1 MAKDFFSAEDKKR
14 IKDAILEAERKT
26 SGEIQVHLENHSRKP
41 VPERASEVFNIL
53 KISRTSLRNGV
64 LFYLAVKDRRFAV
77 LGDAGIDR
85 AVDTGF
91 WNNIT
96 HHMEEM
102 FREGRF
108 TDGICDGIRMAGD
121 QLARYFP
128 PVKDDRNEL
137 SDDISFGND

>member
-137 SDDISFGND
+137 PDDISFGND